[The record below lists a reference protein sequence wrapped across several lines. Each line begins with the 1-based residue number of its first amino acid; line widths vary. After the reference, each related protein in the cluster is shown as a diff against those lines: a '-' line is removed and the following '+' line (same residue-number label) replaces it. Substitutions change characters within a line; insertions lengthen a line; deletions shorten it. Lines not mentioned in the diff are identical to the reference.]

1 MSDDFWRFLTPHPPI
16 TSDFYLLMSDFL
28 GSFQTPYPP
37 LKSDI
42 INRCSIRHSFGAYL
56 VIYYLACGHAL
67 FSILIDF
74 LFVLQVSIITSGY
87 DTIQRTQLVIHIYTK
102 KLTFVC
108 KDGRVLH
115 FSHEPQ
121 ELRDFILCQISQHQV
136 RIRICSNFQIWNCLW
151 LLIKNG
157 LHFFFM

>member
-1 MSDDFWRFLTPHPPI
+1 MAVIVTNCAI
-16 TSDFYLLMSDFL
+16 
-28 GSFQTPYPP
+28 PYMKG
-37 LKSDI
+37 LI
-42 INRCSIRHSFGAYL
+42 FTF
-56 VIYYLACGHAL
+56 
-67 FSILIDF
+67 FS
-74 LFVLQVSIITSGY
+74 QVSIITSGY

-136 RIRICSNFQIWNCLW
+136 CILFEC
-151 LLIKNG
+151 G
-157 LHFFFM
+157 

>member
-1 MSDDFWRFLTPHPPI
+1 MDGPLQRLI
-16 TSDFYLLMSDFL
+16 T
-28 GSFQTPYPP
+28 
-37 LKSDI
+37 
-42 INRCSIRHSFGAYL
+42 
-56 VIYYLACGHAL
+56 
-67 FSILIDF
+67 F

-136 RIRICSNFQIWNCLW
+136 RIRVCLKFQIWHY
-151 LLIKNG
+151 LLISDQKWTSSF
-157 LHFFFM
+157 LHLV